1 MRFSKNLE
9 NVFPGLSLLRLGGHD
24 FILLL
29 ERDAIPDPY
38 FSIPSTPGKAR
49 FTSIRNS
56 TSLSPALFVGRLFPS
71 SLLPLFVRTRPTL
84 FQSTD
89 TNSLCRFTPTFSNKC
104 WICVRPVDRR
114 IASCWQDSSSV
125 LPSISKLAT
134 LDSHAPQM
142 GHFISS
148 GGASPELK
156 LFGGLPLL
164 ISSLAKFR
172 PLCRSPYLASG
183 WNGRLS
189 SFIQMRTFARLCDFH
204 YRDELPL

>member
-56 TSLSPALFVGRLFPS
+56 TSLSPALFVGGLFPS
-71 SLLPLFVRTRPTL
+71 SLLLLLVRTRPTL

-134 LDSHAPQM
+134 LGFPRAANGTLYVVGWGIP
-142 GHFISS
+142 GT
-148 GGASPELK
+148 ETVRR
-156 LFGGLPLL
+156 L
-164 ISSLAKFR
+164 ISAHLVPRQLPTAMPLSVPSVGLER
-172 PLCRSPYLASG
+172 PVVIIYS
-183 WNGRLS
+183 
-189 SFIQMRTFARLCDFH
+189 
-204 YRDELPL
+204 DENVRKTL

>member
-1 MRFSKNLE
+1 MRFSKNLG
-9 NVFPGLSLLRLGGHD
+9 NAFPGLNLLRLGGHD
-24 FILLL
+24 HFALR
-29 ERDAIPDPY
+29 RDAILDPY

-56 TSLSPALFVGRLFPS
+56 TSLSPALFVDWLFPS
-71 SLLPLFVRTRPTL
+71 SLLPLLVRTRPTL

-134 LDSHAPQM
+134 LA
-142 GHFISS
+142 
-148 GGASPELK
+148 
-156 LFGGLPLL
+156 
-164 ISSLAKFR
+164 
-172 PLCRSPYLASG
+172 
-183 WNGRLS
+183 
-189 SFIQMRTFARLCDFH
+189 
-204 YRDELPL
+204 